1 MKMEIDYDKD
11 ADALYLKLNEGKFN
25 SNKVVDDFTI
35 LDLDSNGNV
44 LGVEMLE
51 VSKRLIDKSFNK
63 VKF

>member
-1 MKMEIDYDKD
+1 MEIDYDKD